1 MTSSG
6 DRWRKATRTISAA
19 KRFQSYASAGSGG
32 FAGSATSSP
41 AHTPGAKEERHD
53 EEGSDDDGYYET
65 ADESESPRHV
75 HEPIARSDD
84 PQSGAFGNPVHGPED
99 GFADGHAGFSSDD
112 EAEVNDL
119 SKKTA
124 VLEV

>member
-19 KRFQSYASAGSGG
+19 KRFQSYASASSGG
-32 FAGSATSSP
+32 FEQSAAPSP
-41 AHTPGAKEERHD
+41 AHTPDVKRE
-53 EEGSDDDGYYET
+53 EEGSDDEGYYET
-65 ADESESPRHV
+65 ADEADTPKHV
-75 HEPIARSDD
+75 HVPIARSDD
-84 PQSGAFGNPVHGPED
+84 PQSGAFGNPVHGPKD
-99 GFADGHAGFSSDD
+99 GVANGHASSSSDE
-112 EAEVNDL
+112 EAQVNDL